1 MEAIV
6 FKDSLRDK
14 TGADIR
20 HAPVRLKIHLHCAHT
35 RRVVITQTLASDLRG
50 AVEFHNNSDD
60 FTRIIDQSCNK

>member
-20 HAPVRLKIHLHCAHT
+20 HAPVRLKVHLHCAHA
-35 RRVVITQTLASDLRG
+35 RRVVITQTFASDLCG
-50 AVEFHNNSDD
+50 AVEFHNNSDN
-60 FTRIIDQSCNK
+60 FTTTVVSVMQ